1 MGAIIVTVKRQ
12 GITYLNWAHRN
23 VEFIDILIS
32 LLCLEVWQV
41 HAHFVPKVHKWKL
54 YYTMIGFV
62 RQKSS

>member
-32 LLCLEVWQV
+32 LLCLEV
-41 HAHFVPKVHKWKL
+41 
-54 YYTMIGFV
+54 
-62 RQKSS
+62 